1 MTINDTD
8 YHFMLNS
15 LNLQQKLIKDRIE
28 QLQMVEKALQDTT
41 EEIRSNHAV
50 NWSHMLNLIHLTNME
65 KSMKS
70 QYQNS
75 SNISARIHLHSLYS
89 KNKQGW
95 FPWLFEPV

>member
-1 MTINDTD
+1 MSSSGSRFYTDRDFARLQQILLLKYLGFSLDDIKEMTINDTD

-28 QLQMVEKALQDTT
+28 QLQMVEKAIQDTT

-65 KSMKS
+65 K
-70 QYQNS
+70 
-75 SNISARIHLHSLYS
+75 
-89 KNKQGW
+89 
-95 FPWLFEPV
+95 V